1 MAELQTRSATIQDFD
16 FLWHLYCQAFKTYV
30 EETWGWDEAWQTTQ
44 FRKHF
49 PFKPSETEIIVHAG
63 KDIGY
68 ICVQERDDEIF
79 LDNVAI
85 LPSHQRRGCGTQLM
99 KALMKKAADSKR
111 PLRLNVLRVNPA
123 RSLYERLGFHVTGS
137 DDYKFHMEKALE

>member
-1 MAELQTRSATIQDFD
+1 MAELQTRPATFQDFD
-16 FLWHLYCQAFKTYV
+16 FLWHLHCQAFKTYID
-30 EETWGWDEAWQTTQ
+30 ETWGWDEEWQTAR
-44 FRKHF
+44 FRKD
-49 PFKPSETEIIVHAG
+49 FKPSETEIIVHDG
-63 KDIGY
+63 EDIGY

-85 LPSHQRRGCGTQLM
+85 LPSHQRKGLGTQLM
-99 KALMKKAADSKR
+99 KELMKKAADSER

-137 DDYKFHMEKALE
+137 DDYRYHMEKA